1 MLPRRDMSEFYR
13 WEISE
18 ENLSNVLQPNIGSV
32 TEPVLLS
39 SLESDPLSSLEPTEN
54 LLRSNFDLI
63 PTWNTKWFDSPSLGG
78 GKKKFS
84 FWELLQS
91 LLPKW
96 QSVPVTWIWVLTA
109 LKGGEKCLG
118 EGEHTVLPTKDPW
131 EEFSQVQYTSSAAV
145 IGRHAP
151 K

>member
-78 GKKKFS
+78 GKKNFPSGSCCSPYCQNDRVSLWHGFGCWLLWRVVRSVLGRENTQCCPPKIHGKS
-84 FWELLQS
+84 FLKYSTPALQ
-91 LLPKW
+91 
-96 QSVPVTWIWVLTA
+96 QS
-109 LKGGEKCLG
+109 
-118 EGEHTVLPTKDPW
+118 
-131 EEFSQVQYTSSAAV
+131 
-145 IGRHAP
+145 
-151 K
+151 